1 MKFRFETLLQVRKNK
16 ENLLQK
22 ELGDIL
28 AHKQAQQNQHE
39 FMQNSRNDNLK
50 QINHRMAQDLNID
63 TYVLYNNFLNG
74 NHLQQERQ
82 RIIISEIDDRVD
94 LKRHE
99 MVEVRRKRRTME
111 ILKER
116 DETMYRKKLNK
127 IETEMMDEIASNH
140 WRLNS

>member
-1 MKFRFETLLQVRKNK
+1 MKFRFESLLQVRKNK

-39 FMQNSRNDNLK
+39 FMQNTRNNNLK
-50 QINHRMAQDLNID
+50 QINHRMTQGLNVN
-63 TYVLYNNFLNG
+63 TYVLYNNFFSG
-74 NHLQQERQ
+74 NYLQKERQ
-82 RIIISEIDDRVD
+82 RIIISEIDVRAN
-94 LKRHE
+94 LKRQE
-99 MVEVRRKRRTME
+99 LVEVRRKRRTME

-116 DETMYRKKLNK
+116 DLKAYHEKLAK
-127 IETEMMDEIASNH
+127 IETVMMDEIASNH

>member
-28 AHKQAQQNQHE
+28 AHKQTQQDQLD
-39 FMQNSRNDNLK
+39 FMHDARESSIK
-50 QINHRMAQDLNID
+50 QINQRMTQEMQVD
-63 TYVLYNNFLNG
+63 TYLIYNSFFNG
-74 NHLQQERQ
+74 NHLQKKQQ
-82 RIIISEIDDRVD
+82 QIVISEVD
-94 LKRHE
+94 VRANAKRQE
-99 MVEVRRKRRTME
+99 LVEARRKRRTME

-116 DETMYRKKLNK
+116 DLKAYNKKLAK

-140 WRLNS
+140 YRLNS

>member
-28 AHKQAQQNQHE
+28 AHKRAQQNRQE
-39 FMQNSRNDNLK
+39 FMQNTRENNLR
-50 QINHRMAQDLNID
+50 QINQRMTQDLNVD
-63 TYVLYNNFLNG
+63 TYVLYNNFFSG
-74 NHLQQERQ
+74 NYLQKERQ
-82 RIIISEIDDRVD
+82 RIIISEIDARADI
-94 LKRHE
+94 KRQE
-99 MVEVRRKRRTME
+99 LVEVRRKRRTME

-116 DETMYRKKLNK
+116 DLKAYHEKLAK
-127 IETEMMDEIASNH
+127 IETVVMDEIASNH